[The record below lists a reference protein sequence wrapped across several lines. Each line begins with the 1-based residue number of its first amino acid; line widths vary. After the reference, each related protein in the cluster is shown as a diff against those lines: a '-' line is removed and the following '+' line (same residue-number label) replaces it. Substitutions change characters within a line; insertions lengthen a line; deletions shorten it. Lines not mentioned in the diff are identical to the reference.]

1 MKKFMKAM
9 SILVILSSGI
19 SCFAQENVVSKWM
32 RTPKS
37 GNSMKLLFYRGNTAR
52 LEEIDRYGNVSKIEN
67 MTYTGSPTKNGS
79 GTITDAN
86 GDVGPFAIE
95 GDKLY
100 LMGGWMVF
108 TNMQVIEQT
117 DLLFEA
123 VKNGNV
129 SQVEAYIRAG
139 GNVKGQDSANET
151 VLVAAVKKG
160 NKDIVQLLVNAG
172 ACVSEKGWYDRLP
185 LVHAAGYKNKDIVE
199 ILIKAGADSYA
210 LDEALRNAA
219 RSGNKDIAQF
229 LIMSGANVNARDG
242 ANGGLTVLMSAV
254 LYKGTEDVVR
264 LLIEQGAD
272 VNAKDYDG
280 ITALNYATSYGT
292 RDVVELLRAAGATE

>member
-9 SILVILSSGI
+9 AILVVLGSGI
-19 SCFAQENVVSKWM
+19 SCFAQENVVSKWI

-37 GNSMKLLFYRGNTAR
+37 GNSMRLLFYRGNTAL
-52 LEEIDRYGNVSKIEN
+52 LEEIDRYGNVTKTEN
-67 MTYTGSPTKNGS
+67 MTYTGSPTRNGS
-79 GTITDAN
+79 GTITDAS

-108 TNMQVIEQT
+108 TNMQVTEQT

-129 SQVEAYIRAG
+129 RQVEECIRAG
-139 GNVKGQDSANET
+139 GNVRGQNSNNET
-151 VLVAAVKKG
+151 VLVTAVKKG
-160 NKDIVQLLVNAG
+160 NKDIVQLLVNEG
-172 ACVSEKGWYDRLP
+172 ACVTEKGWYDRLP
-185 LVHAAGYKNKDIVE
+185 LTHAAGYKNKDIVE
-199 ILIKAGADSYA
+199 ILIKAGADRYA
-210 LDEALRNAA
+210 LDEALRSAA
-219 RSGNKDIAQF
+219 RSGNKEIAEF
-229 LIMSGANVNARDG
+229 LITSGADVNAKDSS
-242 ANGGLTVLMSAV
+242 NGGLTILMSAV
-254 LYKGTEDVVR
+254 LYKGTEDVIR
-264 LLIEQGAD
+264 LLIKSGAD

-292 RDVVELLRAAGATE
+292 RDSVELLRAAGATE

>member
-9 SILVILSSGI
+9 AVLVVLGSGI
-19 SCFAQENVVSKWM
+19 SCFAQENVVSKWI

-37 GNSMKLLFYRGNTAR
+37 GNSMRLLFYRGNTAL
-52 LEEIDRYGNVSKIEN
+52 LEEIDRYGNIAKTEN
-67 MTYTGSPTKNGS
+67 MTYTGSPTRNGS

-117 DLLFEA
+117 ELLFEA

-129 SQVEAYIRAG
+129 RQVEECIRAG
-139 GNVKGQDSANET
+139 GNVRGQNSNNET

-172 ACVSEKGWYDRLP
+172 ADR
-185 LVHAAGYKNKDIVE
+185 
-199 ILIKAGADSYA
+199 YA
-210 LDEALRNAA
+210 LDEALRSAA
-219 RSGNKDIAQF
+219 RSGNKEMAEF
-229 LIMSGANVNARDG
+229 LIMSGADVNARD
-242 ANGGLTVLMSAV
+242 NDGLTVLMYAV
-254 LYKGTEDVVR
+254 FCEQKDTAG
-264 LLIEQGAD
+264 LLVKLGAN

-280 ITALNYATSYGT
+280 WPALMYARNHR
-292 RDVVELLRAAGATE
+292 RDDIADLLRAAGATE